1 MFCIMSA
8 SNTGGPMDAKSVLII
23 DDDQDIREACTELL
37 LGAGYDVDSARD
49 GYDALKKIEA
59 VTYNLIIVDINM
71 PLVDGIDF
79 YLRAIRKSP
88 EMKKRFLF
96 MTGDIY
102 GEQEALDMFVK
113 TENTVLKKPFTK
125 DIFLKAVSDTL
136 QRNG

>member
-1 MFCIMSA
+1 
-8 SNTGGPMDAKSVLII
+8 MDGRKSILLI

-37 LGAGYDVDSARD
+37 CNAGYDVDSARD

-59 VTYNLIIVDINM
+59 SAYDLIVVDINM

-79 YLRAIRKSP
+79 YLRAIRTSP
-88 EMKKRFLF
+88 EMKRKFLF

-113 TENTVLKKPFTK
+113 TDNTVLKKPFTK
-125 DIFLKAVSDTL
+125 DIFLNAVAETM
-136 QRNG
+136 QRSA